1 MTRTST
7 PASAPAS
14 TAVATASAGTA
25 PVPVGAPSDPSRMV
39 NRSPKASVPKAR
51 TMPAIN
57 FVPGADRPLITRD
70 TVAGS
75 TPMKRAS

>member
-1 MTRTST
+1 
-7 PASAPAS
+7 
-14 TAVATASAGTA
+14 
-25 PVPVGAPSDPSRMV
+25 MV

-51 TMPAIN
+51 TMPAMN
-57 FVPGADRPLITRD
+57 FVPGADLPLITRD